1 MRELVG
7 RLLGIGMCD
16 GKQLVRQLNR
26 FDFTHAEVRPAAR
39 PCSAAWKCGDRS
51 RRVMPCTR
59 CKLASDGAAH

>member
-26 FDFTHAEVRPAAR
+26 FDFTHAEVRPAA
-39 PCSAAWKCGDRS
+39 CTLHLAAN
-51 RRVMPCTR
+51 
-59 CKLASDGAAH
+59 GAATHTDAYSDR

>member
-39 PCSAAWKCGDRS
+39 PCSGVWHCGNRRCCLLPAPDARS
-51 RRVMPCTR
+51 PQVM
-59 CKLASDGAAH
+59 LE